1 MNLKILNNR
10 SSFGFFSPQRKL
22 LKSISNVNEIE
33 KFRDEILKLKIELNK
48 KNYEYQELKV
58 EYNKLDKAYKSN
70 IILLEKLIN
79 EANNSIMDNLSVDN
93 ERLREKEKES
103 YKELYTNN
111 TNSPK
116 NISKSIDI
124 SKKNHSK
131 NITSKNIFLSMVNR
145 NHLNL
150 KLQQE
155 IIGLNNEIKE
165 KENIINS
172 LKNNSN
178 ILKYKEL
185 DKKLAKIYTELI
197 ETREKNEKLEVS
209 NINLQSKL
217 NYYKDKYKNQNN
229 KYKLI
234 ENENE
239 SLKKKINI
247 YESMQNYN
255 INTKNNNQTKKST
268 YMDEEIL
275 ILKGKIKLLEEENKK
290 LNEKFNPKEIEKNE
304 NENKI

>member
-1 MNLKILNNR
+1 MNLRILNNR

-22 LKSISNVNEIE
+22 MKSITNLNEIE

-79 EANNSIMDNLSVDN
+79 EANNSIIDNLSFDN
-93 ERLREKEKES
+93 ERVKEKEKES
-103 YKELYTNN
+103 YKDLYINNN

-165 KENIINS
+165 KENIINN
-172 LKNNSN
+172 LKNNAN

-197 ETREKNEKLEVS
+197 QTREKNEKLEAS

-217 NYYKDKYKNQNN
+217 NYYRDKIKNQNN

-239 SLKKKINI
+239 NLKKKINI
-247 YESMQNYN
+247 YESMQGNN
-255 INTKNNNQTKKST
+255 NNTKNNIQIKKSG
-268 YMDEEIL
+268 YLDEDVL
-275 ILKGKIKLLEEENKK
+275 ILKEKIKLLEEENQK
-290 LNEKFNPKEIEKNE
+290 LNEKFNPNEKNE